1 MQLTM
6 SKTLAA
12 TGVTLAGRPQAV
24 NVIAIALIGPDNMRS
39 TVSVS
44 NDPTVRD
51 VVTSKYD
58 LFWQTTKRNGTIVD
72 PFTTK
77 VTDGD
82 TVTIEQMSER
92 D

>member
-1 MQLTM
+1 MIT
-6 SKTLAA
+6 
-12 TGVTLAGRPQAV
+12 VT
-24 NVIAIALIGPDNMRS
+24 LIGPGNVRS
-39 TVSVS
+39 LVSIS

-51 VVTSKYD
+51 VATSKYD
-58 LFWQTTKRNGTIVD
+58 LFWQTTKSNGTIVD

-82 TVTIEQMSER
+82 TATVEEMSKP

>member
-1 MQLTM
+1 
-6 SKTLAA
+6 
-12 TGVTLAGRPQAV
+12 V
-24 NVIAIALIGPDNMRS
+24 NVITVTLIGPDNVRT
-39 TVSVS
+39 TVSLS

-72 PFTTK
+72 PFTKK

-82 TVTIEQMSER
+82 TVTIEKTSEP

>member
-1 MQLTM
+1 M
-6 SKTLAA
+6 
-12 TGVTLAGRPQAV
+12 
-24 NVIAIALIGPDNMRS
+24 NVITVTLIGPDNVRS
-39 TVSVS
+39 TVSLS

-51 VVTSKYD
+51 VATSKYD

-82 TVTIEQMSER
+82 TVTIEEMSEP

>member
-1 MQLTM
+1 VIT
-6 SKTLAA
+6 
-12 TGVTLAGRPQAV
+12 VT
-24 NVIAIALIGPDNMRS
+24 LIGPDNARS
-39 TVSVS
+39 TVSIS

-51 VVTSKYD
+51 VATSKYD

-82 TVTIEQMSER
+82 PVTIEEMSEL

>member
-1 MQLTM
+1 MIT
-6 SKTLAA
+6 
-12 TGVTLAGRPQAV
+12 VT
-24 NVIAIALIGPDNMRS
+24 LIGPDNVRS
-39 TVSVS
+39 LVSIS
-44 NDPTVRD
+44 NDTTVRD
-51 VVTSKYD
+51 VATSKYD

-82 TVTIEQMSER
+82 TVTIEEMSEP

>member
-1 MQLTM
+1 
-6 SKTLAA
+6 
-12 TGVTLAGRPQAV
+12 
-24 NVIAIALIGPDNMRS
+24 MRS
-39 TVSVS
+39 LVSVS

-58 LFWQTTKRNGTIVD
+58 LFWQTTRRNGAIVD

-82 TVTIEQMSER
+82 IVSIEEAMSER

>member
-1 MQLTM
+1 M
-6 SKTLAA
+6 
-12 TGVTLAGRPQAV
+12 
-24 NVIAIALIGPDNMRS
+24 NVITVTLIGPDKERS
-39 TVSVS
+39 LVSLS

-51 VVTSKYD
+51 VVTSNYD
-58 LFWQTTKRNGTIVD
+58 LFWQITRRNGTIVD

-82 TVTIEQMSER
+82 TVTIEKTSKP